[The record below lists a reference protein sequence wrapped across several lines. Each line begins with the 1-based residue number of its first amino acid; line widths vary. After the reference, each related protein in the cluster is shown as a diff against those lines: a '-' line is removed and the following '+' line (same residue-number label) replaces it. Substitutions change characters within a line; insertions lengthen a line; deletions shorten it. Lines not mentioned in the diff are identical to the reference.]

1 MTQITIAKFD
11 PGSFAVIKSTGEL
24 VDVVAQDGINVLV
37 KRASGTQWTHDAVDL
52 MPYSDVVC
60 PI

>member
-1 MTQITIAKFD
+1 MKITIAKFE

-37 KRASGTQWTHDAVDL
+37 KRETGAQWTHDATDL
-52 MPYSDVVC
+52 LPYSDEVC